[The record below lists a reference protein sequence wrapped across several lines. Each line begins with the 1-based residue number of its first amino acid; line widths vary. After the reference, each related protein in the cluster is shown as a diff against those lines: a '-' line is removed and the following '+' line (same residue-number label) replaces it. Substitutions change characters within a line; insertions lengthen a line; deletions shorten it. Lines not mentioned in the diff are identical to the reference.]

1 MSVSLDGQSQVPG
14 TALSKVNES
23 VMLARLTCAL
33 CAVKMSALKK
43 VCPTY
48 LVMDTLLILIFIG

>member
-48 LVMDTLLILIFIG
+48 LVMDTLLI